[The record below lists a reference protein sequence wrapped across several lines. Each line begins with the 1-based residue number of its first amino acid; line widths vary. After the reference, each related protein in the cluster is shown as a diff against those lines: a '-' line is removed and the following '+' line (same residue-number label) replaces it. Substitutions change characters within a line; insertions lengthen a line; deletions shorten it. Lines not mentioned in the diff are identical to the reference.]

1 MRKKNAKPMSKGMRS
16 RCQGEC
22 EADVKSNAKPMS
34 RRARSR
40 CQEGAHTR
48 TRARRR
54 EVQTHTNK
62 LTPSKGTIRCKV
74 FGVIFNSY
82 LNDFGGHIGMILLLL
97 RIEFWDIFQIMLS
110 LCQEECEADVNII
123 LWSRYPYNCEADVK
137 TAITGRQLHVQTS
150 MDNGRTHTQT
160 HWR

>member
-1 MRKKNAKPMSKGMRS
+1 MSKGMRSRCQRECDADVIIMRS

-34 RRARSR
+34 HRARSR
-40 CQEGAHTR
+40 CREGTHTR

-97 RIEFWDIFQIMLS
+97 WIEFWDIFQIMRS
-110 LCQEECEADVNII
+110 LCQEECEAYVEINAKPT
-123 LWSRYPYNCEADVK
+123 SRCANNLVLEQ
-137 TAITGRQLHVQTS
+137 ITG
-150 MDNGRTHTQT
+150 THQICYSI
-160 HWR
+160 

>member
-1 MRKKNAKPMSKGMRS
+1 MSKGMRSRCQRECDADVIIMRS

-34 RRARSR
+34 HRARSR
-40 CQEGAHTR
+40 CREGTHTR

-62 LTPSKGTIRCKV
+62 LTPNKGTIRCKV
-74 FGVIFNSY
+74 FGVILDSY

-97 RIEFWDIFQIMLS
+97 WIEFWDIFQIMLS

-123 LWSRYPYNCEADVK
+123 LRSRCYMTCSWY
-137 TAITGRQLHVQTS
+137 AIQS
-150 MDNGRTHTQT
+150 
-160 HWR
+160 